1 MKYSEIPN
9 EIILIKLLKL
19 KLKIS
24 VILNWLYDDTKV
36 SHNLTPLTKAVI
48 DVMIKGLPYT

>member
-9 EIILIKLLKL
+9 GNNSYKASEI
-19 KLKIS
+19 LKIS